1 MVTDLTTSPWPYW
14 ISIWNRCFS
23 VPSTLFQDR
32 ESVDDL
38 EEGVGFAPKF
48 GADGLITCIVSD
60 HASGQVVM
68 VAHMN
73 AEALAKTINTR
84 LATYWS
90 RSRQK
95 LWVKG
100 ETSGHTQYV
109 ERMQVDCDQDV
120 LLIHVKTA
128 GSGANCHTGRTSCFY
143 RDVDLEQNGEKAG
156 LITTDQ
162 TLHFD
167 PAEVYKTD

>member
-1 MVTDLTTSPWPYW
+1 MHSLQFHAP
-14 ISIWNRCFS
+14 
-23 VPSTLFQDR
+23 

-38 EEGVGFAPKF
+38 EEGGEFAPKF
-48 GADGLITCIVSD
+48 GSDGLIACVVSD
-60 HASGQVVM
+60 HAIGRVVM

-73 AEALAKTINTR
+73 AEALAKTIETR
-84 LATYWS
+84 VATYWS

-120 LLIHVKTA
+120 LLISVTTA

-143 RDVDLEQNGEKAG
+143 RDVDLGSDGNAG
-156 LITTDQ
+156 LITTD
-162 TLHFD
+162 TIRHFD
-167 PAEVYKTD
+167 PSEVYKSD

>member
-1 MVTDLTTSPWPYW
+1 MSFVSSLQFHNQNT
-14 ISIWNRCFS
+14 
-23 VPSTLFQDR
+23 VA
-32 ESVDDL
+32 DL
-38 EEGVGFAPKF
+38 EEGAEFAPKF
-48 GADGLITCIVSD
+48 GADGLITCIITD
-60 HASGQVVM
+60 HASGRVVM

-73 AEALAKTINTR
+73 QDALAKTLETR

-100 ETSGHTQYV
+100 ETSGHTQHV

-120 LLIHVKTA
+120 LLIGVTTA

-143 RDVDLEQNGEKAG
+143 RDVDLDGDG
-156 LITTDQ
+156 GRPDLTTTDQ
-162 TLHFD
+162 TRHFD
-167 PAEVYKTD
+167 PSVVYKSD